1 MDHQYFLFSKLFMF
15 FDNFTLRLKKY
26 LSYWFLK
33 VFWCCGHS
41 SLFVQCIS
49 LLVIRLLTVSVIFFG
64 RAIFLTLI
72 YHQDFFWRLQKCWI
86 YKIKGKII
94 WNKYKS
100 RYRFISI
107 LSTVYHQKMELSSV
121 FRHSRY
127 NLLVALWMFD
137 IFYSFP
143 HFYRFPIWIAN
154 IAAFLF
160 PRLFDA
166 KCFNYIGI
174 AKFLMGWPATQ
185 RPNPT
190 LFVQESKFHRERNKL
205 RSQVLECV
213 NWGCLCARQFR

>member
-1 MDHQYFLFSKLFMF
+1 MLWTFILICPMYFL
-15 FDNFTLRLKKY
+15 
-26 LSYWFLK
+26 
-33 VFWCCGHS
+33 VGHS
-41 SLFVQCIS
+41 SFDCVC
-49 LLVIRLLTVSVIFFG
+49 
-64 RAIFLTLI
+64 
-72 YHQDFFWRLQKCWI
+72 DFFWPCDFFDTNISSGFFLAFTKMLN